1 MKRTVY
7 QEAIAT
13 RDAARTQSELSKMQ
27 QYRLQ
32 LKSITNRLREMAEAS
47 GRATAS
53 SNQLLRECY
62 NLTNTELDT
71 YEGWTAKGG
80 HVRKGQHA
88 YLFWG
93 APVESKNG
101 YTYCPVAFM
110 FSREQV
116 RFATIIA

>member
-1 MKRTVY
+1 MKRKVY
-7 QEAIAT
+7 QESIAT

-32 LKSITNRLREMAEAS
+32 LKSITSRLREMAEAS

-93 APVESKNG
+93 KRTTATAG
-101 YTYCPVAFM
+101 YAYFPIQFLFAK
-110 FSREQV
+110 EQV
-116 RFATIIA
+116 QFA